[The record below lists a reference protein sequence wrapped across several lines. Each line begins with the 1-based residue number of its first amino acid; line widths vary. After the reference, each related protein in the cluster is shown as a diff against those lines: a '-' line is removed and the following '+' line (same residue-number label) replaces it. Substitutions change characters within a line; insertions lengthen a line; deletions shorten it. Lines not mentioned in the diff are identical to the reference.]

1 MSAPDRRYND
11 ALKAMKSLEKAG
23 YRTMM
28 AGGCVRDRLLGTTPA
43 DYDLAT
49 TATPEQGMLHFRT
62 EKLTTV
68 PTGVDHGTFTLLMP
82 SGPVEITTLRKDVST
97 DGRHAEVA
105 FGTDFAEDAARRDF
119 TINALF
125 EDADGQIVDF
135 VGGQND
141 LKSGV
146 LRFVGEPETRIHED
160 YLRILRLFR
169 FWSTLGFTPA
179 TETLVTVADARD
191 GLARISQERVT
202 QEWWKMSAGP
212 ALAPALQAMIAA
224 GVFRTI
230 LPEVT
235 PCVFPTLVDLK
246 AWQST
251 SSPPVA
257 VLAGLCLADGLHEE
271 AALTALAERMRMS
284 RHDGKRLAFFA
295 TARRQLLLAKP
306 KDTAESLLFLDGC
319 EAAAGQGSFEKLY
332 APVLGSTPDL
342 AAALQAVQ
350 STEAKFGHRRH
361 AELPLSGKDVVRQT
375 GLTPGPEVGALLAEL
390 KRAYYNGEWTT
401 KEHGIAF
408 LAARR
413 KE

>member
-1 MSAPDRRYND
+1 MSAPDRRYED

-23 YRTMM
+23 YETMM
-28 AGGCVRDRLLGTTPA
+28 AGGCVRDRLLGKVPA

-49 TATPEQGMLHFRT
+49 AATPEQGMLHFRT
-62 EKLTTV
+62 ERLTTV

-125 EDADGQIVDF
+125 EDAAGRLVDF
-135 VGGQND
+135 VGGQKD

-146 LRFVGEPETRIHED
+146 LRFVGEPEIRIRED

-169 FWSTLGFTPA
+169 FWSILGFTPDA
-179 TETLVTVADARD
+179 ETLVTVANNRD
-191 GLARISQERVT
+191 GLAQISQERVT

-212 ALAPALQAMIAA
+212 ALAPALHAMIAA

-235 PCVFPTLVDLK
+235 PCMFPTLVDLQ

-251 SSPPVA
+251 SSPPVS
-257 VLAGLCLADGLHEE
+257 VLAGLCLADGLRDE
-271 AALTALAERMRMS
+271 AKLIALAERMRMS
-284 RHDGKRLAFFA
+284 RQDGKRLAFFA
-295 TARRQLLLAKP
+295 TARRQLLASKP
-306 KDTAESLLFLDGC
+306 KDIADSLLFLDSC

-332 APVLGSTPDL
+332 APVLRSTPDL
-342 AAALQAVQ
+342 AEALNAVQ
-350 STEAKFGHRRH
+350 KATAKFGHRRH
-361 AELPLSGKDVVRQT
+361 AELPLNGKDVVRQS
-375 GLTPGPEVGALLAEL
+375 GLSPGPEIGVLLDEL
-390 KRAYYNGEWTT
+390 KRAYYSGQWAT
-401 KEHGIAF
+401 KEQGIAF
-408 LAARR
+408 LAASR
-413 KE
+413 KR